1 MALFKGRLMWPSA
14 APSHTAIDPY
24 SQTEVLNRRFKRVAW
39 STSLLFLGVI
49 ALLILELIGVIPVSP
64 LQPNIRVGGVRD
76 STVPAS
82 VGADRSP
89 GSSSEP
95 ATP

>member
-1 MALFKGRLMWPSA
+1 MWPSA

-24 SQTEVLNRRFKRVAW
+24 SQTEVLNRKFKRIAW

-64 LQPNIRVGGVRD
+64 LQPNIRVGEVRD

-82 VGADRSP
+82 AGADHST
-89 GSSSEP
+89 GSSP
-95 ATP
+95 NPTTP